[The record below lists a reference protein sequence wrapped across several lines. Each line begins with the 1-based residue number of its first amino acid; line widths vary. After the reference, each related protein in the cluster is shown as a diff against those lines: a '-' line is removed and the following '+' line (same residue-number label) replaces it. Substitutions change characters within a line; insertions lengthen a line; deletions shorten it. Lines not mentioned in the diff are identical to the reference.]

1 MKFIPKSMAYAVAVA
16 TSAITVSANAQLEEV
31 IVTAQK
37 RAESAQDIPM
47 AVSAYGSD
55 ELRAMDAKGF
65 GAIVLRTP
73 GLSGSAD
80 ADTQSVLTVRG
91 IGTAA
96 FSPGADNS
104 VGTYFNE
111 IPLSRNIGGMGY
123 LDVERIEVVKGPQ
136 GTLFGRNTSSGAI
149 SITNQFALVG
159 EDTLETRVSAGDE
172 GQQLYEAIGNWS
184 ATDTLAFRAAAR
196 HDERDGTYKANGDEL
211 NGRDHDQG
219 RIGLTWDATDALSV
233 NAYYEK
239 FKMTN
244 RWQMV
249 DNFNTWGNDPYAD
262 NIDVNKQPEQDI
274 DADFAMARVGWD
286 FSESMSLTSN
296 SSYYNSDITALPT
309 DADTGPVP
317 IAEFIEPWDL
327 EQYTQEFRI
336 NGAGERFN
344 WFVGASYYYEEAEA
358 TSFLTIYEDPGL
370 DVLFGDEGLCMLA
383 EDFDLS
389 CGVHTEDSY
398 AKNETTS
405 YAVYGDL
412 VWDVTDKLQ
421 FTVGLRYTDEQKEM
435 TVDTPLQ
442 DSTTVALIGEV
453 TGTPNNATFNYT
465 PGAITEKDNWNSTDP
480 RVAVDY
486 VLGEDTLIYANY
498 AKGFK
503 SGGFNRQPSSPGSSN
518 IISFEPEENDAYEVG
533 IKSDFWN
540 QRARL
545 NIAAFFYDYSD
556 FQLETNDNASILIQ
570 NVASLETKGIEV
582 DGTFLIGDSLD
593 FRVAYAYLDAEFTDG
608 AITDPEGNVLPLD
621 GNKSIRSPENTFSVT
636 GTWNITEQIDLR
648 VDYAY
653 TDEMYFTA
661 DNSEDLKAD
670 DYSLVN
676 ARLDYNAESGK
687 WGVSVIGDNITDEEY
702 AVSMINFL
710 LPMQMPGFG
719 RSVRFEA
726 RYNFF

>member
-1 MKFIPKSMAYAVAVA
+1 MAYAVAVA
-16 TSAITVSANAQLEEV
+16 TSVIATGASAQLEEV

-37 RAESAQDIPM
+37 RAESAQDIPI
-47 AVSAYGSD
+47 AVSAFGSD
-55 ELRAMDAKGF
+55 EIKAMDAKGF

-111 IPLSRNIGGMGY
+111 VPVSRNIAGTGY

-159 EDTLETRVSAGDE
+159 ENTLETRVSAGDE

-184 ATDTLAFRAAAR
+184 ATDNLAFRASAR

-219 RIGLTWDATDALSV
+219 RIGLTWDATDAVTV

-239 FKMTN
+239 YKVTN

-249 DNFNTWGNDPYAD
+249 DALGVFGNDPYAD
-262 NIDVNKQPEQDI
+262 NIDVNKQQEQEI
-274 DADFAMARVGWD
+274 DSDFAVAKVNWD
-286 FSESMSLTSN
+286 FSESMSLTST
-296 SSYYNSDITALPT
+296 SGYYNSDITALPT
-309 DADTGPVP
+309 DADTGPVLM
-317 IAEFIEPWDL
+317 ADFVEPWDL

-344 WFVGASYYYEEAEA
+344 WFVGASYYYEKAEV
-358 TSFLTIYEDPGL
+358 TSVLNVYE
-370 DVLFGDEGLCMLA
+370 EGLLPFFTG
-383 EDFDLS
+383 EDGICEFTAS
-389 CGVHTEDSY
+389 EGYPCGLHTENGY

-405 YAVYGDL
+405 YAVFGDL
-412 VWDVTDKLQ
+412 VWDVTDKLAL
-421 FTVGLRYTDEQKEM
+421 TVGLRYTDEQKDM
-435 TVDTPLQ
+435 TVDSALQ
-442 DSTTVALIGEV
+442 DTATTFLLG
-453 TGTPNNATFNYT
+453 GNLTFIDT
-465 PGAITEKDNWNSTDP
+465 PGAIGEKENWNSTDP

-486 VLGEDTLIYANY
+486 MVGEDTMIYANY

-503 SGGFNRQPSSPGSSN
+503 SGGFNRQPSSPGGSN
-518 IISFEPEENDAYEVG
+518 IASFDPEENDAYEVG
-533 IKSDFWN
+533 IKTDFWD

-545 NIAAFFYDYSD
+545 NISGFFYDYTD

-570 NVASLETKGIEV
+570 NVASLETKGIEIE
-582 DGTFLIGDSLD
+582 GTFLIGESLD
-593 FRVAYAYLDAEFTDG
+593 IRLAYAYLDAEFTDG
-608 AITDPEGNVLPLD
+608 SVNIDGVITQLD
-621 GNKSIRSPENTFSVT
+621 GNKSIRSPENTFSAV
-636 GTWNITEQIDLR
+636 GTWHITEQIDARLE
-648 VDYAY
+648 YAY
-653 TDEMYFTA
+653 TDEMYYTA
-661 DNSEDLKAD
+661 DNSSDYFIEDYNLF
-670 DYSLVN
+670 N

-687 WGVSVIGDNITDEEY
+687 WGVSVIGDNIGDEEY
-702 AVSMINFL
+702 IVSMTPFL
-710 LPMQMPGFG
+710 LPMQLPGYG